1 MNRLEINNMATIDTC
16 YRKKSILICKRRTE
30 IIILKGQVTEKF
42 PEVPLMIKLETHANM
57 KS

>member
-1 MNRLEINNMATIDTC
+1 MATIDTC